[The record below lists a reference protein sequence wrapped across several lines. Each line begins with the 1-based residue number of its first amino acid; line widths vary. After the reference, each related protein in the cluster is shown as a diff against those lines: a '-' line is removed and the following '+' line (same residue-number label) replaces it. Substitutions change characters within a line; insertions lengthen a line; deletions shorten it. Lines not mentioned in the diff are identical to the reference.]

1 MSLLIALPLMLA
13 QVGVDPSR
21 GAIPGIPE
29 ELRNRPPRKVPP
41 GADPSPPAIAVC
53 LETAKTDPAKARALA
68 EEWVAR
74 TSGAQR
80 AAGQHCL
87 GVAAGNAGDW
97 AGATKAFLAARDG
110 TDKSRFR
117 GRMGA
122 LAASALLAQE
132 KFPEALEALDFA
144 KADAGGDAPL
154 GGEIAIERAVALV
167 HLDRPDDAASALA
180 DARALA
186 PENPQAWLL
195 SATLSR
201 RNGSLVA
208 AQEQIEKAAALA
220 PRDLDIGLE
229 AGVIA
234 ALGGREDAARKSFQ
248 SVIDADAASEQ
259 AAKARGYLAQLQQ

>member
-1 MSLLIALPLMLA
+1 MSLLTALPLMFA

-29 ELRNRPPRKVPP
+29 ELRNRPPRKVAP

-53 LETAKTDPAKARALA
+53 LDTAKTDPAKARSLA

-74 TSGAQR
+74 TNGAQR
-80 AAGQHCL
+80 AAGHHCL

-97 AGATKAFLAARDG
+97 AGAANAFLAARDG
-110 TDKSRFR
+110 TDNGRFR

-132 KFPEALEALDFA
+132 KFAEALETLEFA
-144 KADAGGDAPL
+144 KADAGGDAAL

-167 HLDRPDDAASALA
+167 HLDRAEEAASALA
-180 DARALA
+180 DARNLA
-186 PENPQAWLL
+186 PESPQSWLL

-201 RNGSLVA
+201 RNGTLAA

-234 ALGGREDAARKSFQ
+234 ALGGRDDAARKSFQ
-248 SVIDADAASEQ
+248 SVIDAEGSSEQ
-259 AAKARGYLAQLQQ
+259 AAKARAYLAQLTQ